1 MQILIWYLIH
11 DLLIPFFYLLHL
23 HLIMNFHLI
32 ENLNFYNSIMVI
44 IIISLF
50 KWIYYFI
57 AFYCLISEC
66 VNKGNLY
73 FIILICSLIE
83 KWRMDFWNYCLVCQL
98 FLNLF
103 SYFLALFVD
112 ILILFKVALIFLF
125 NLIRSI

>member
-11 DLLIPFFYLLHL
+11 DSLIPFFYLLHL

-57 AFYCLISEC
+57 AFNCLISEC

-83 KWRMDFWNYCLVCQL
+83 MWRMDFWNYCLVCQL